1 MGSSKTLLL
10 ALLLGACAH
19 NEAAPAVV
27 APVPIK
33 YTCAQ
38 EKRLAAEYRALPP
51 DAMLKQAMDDY
62 HGERQQLAAVRKES
76 APRCQ

>member
-1 MGSSKTLLL
+1 MASSKPFLL

-19 NEAAPAVV
+19 AEVAPAVV
-27 APVPIK
+27 APAPIK

-38 EKRLAAEYRALPP
+38 EKRLAAEYRALPS

-62 HGERQQLAAVRKES
+62 HGERQQLAAVRKEPAS
-76 APRCQ
+76 RCQ